1 MRNLRRSGGPVNI
14 SFHSIITLQNTA
26 LKKFYSLIFV
36 SINQLLLRN
45 LYHKYNQ
52 TLKYMLAFLPT
63 YCMRY
68 KPYYVYTNIK

>member
-1 MRNLRRSGGPVNI
+1 MRKLPRSGGPVNI
-14 SFHSIITLQNTA
+14 SFHSIITVQNTA

-52 TLKYMLAFLPT
+52 TLK
-63 YCMRY
+63 
-68 KPYYVYTNIK
+68 